1 MSFRVGKIQ
10 SGPVQILTVGSV
22 SRVARLGRGTPGAK
36 NRGTKMRKQLFSGP
50 FQASPNGFVG
60 PHAVSYCAAGNQASV
75 MTTALILF
83 IPSLL
88 QALQRFSPSRIRNE
102 SCAKQMWIGSWS
114 PRLFIARPI
123 SSMHSAA
130 QTIRRFGLI
139 FLISISRMSSP
150 IDFPLWL
157 VKTRRLCAEL

>member
-1 MSFRVGKIQ
+1 M
-10 SGPVQILTVGSV
+10 
-22 SRVARLGRGTPGAK
+22 
-36 NRGTKMRKQLFSGP
+36 QLFSGP
-50 FQASPNGFVG
+50 FEATPKGFVR
-60 PHAVSYCAAGNQASV
+60 PRAINYCATGNQASV

-83 IPSLL
+83 IPSFL

-102 SCAKQMWIGSWS
+102 SCSKQMWIGSWS
-114 PRLFIARPI
+114 PRFFIARPI

-139 FLISISRMSSP
+139 FLTSISRMSSP

-157 VKTRRLCAEL
+157 VKTCRTIRNFKANYYKNQEARCSMPDVGWWRWFYLNFVEFCLDIGLR

>member
-1 MSFRVGKIQ
+1 MARFNRDRLGF
-10 SGPVQILTVGSV
+10 IL
-22 SRVARLGRGTPGAK
+22 RVAYRGLRRLAGDLGMKKSGSKKENTALLRALLSRPKRVRPQAI
-36 NRGTKMRKQLFSGP
+36 NR
-50 FQASPNGFVG
+50 
-60 PHAVSYCAAGNQASV
+60 CAAGNQSPV

-83 IPSLL
+83 IPSFL

-102 SCAKQMWIGSWS
+102 SCAKAMWIGSWS

-130 QTIRRFGLI
+130 HTIRRFGLI
-139 FLISISRMSSP
+139 FLSSISRMSSP

-157 VKTRRLCAEL
+157 VKTCRL